1 MIQKEATNPLL
12 VRYSS
17 NFYNMRLFMLVCLWL
32 IGLPS
37 MAQNPFWFL
46 GQRDGRYVDKFD
58 AHSSVSLG
66 VGSTNYVGDLAPLG
80 GLTQVGIQ
88 SMRWNL
94 GAQFTRHF
102 SKNFSARFGL
112 SYVRLAGDD
121 NYFDQSGDFS
131 GSYYRNLHFKND
143 LKELTILGV
152 FELMG
157 NKEFIRKRPQFSPY
171 IMAGIAAYSHDPM
184 ARKDA
189 YTSNGTVMKGD
200 WISLHGQNTPSE
212 GNTYSLVGLALPVGV
227 GFRYRLTDDFDVSFE
242 LMHRVA
248 FSDYLDDVS
257 DNRNEIAAATSF
269 YTNRS
274 TLRVAPNTLAVR
286 NTTNPGVSPEYSWG
300 VDQYF
305 TTQIQLVYHIP
316 KK

>member
-1 MIQKEATNPLL
+1 
-12 VRYSS
+12 
-17 NFYNMRLFMLVCLWL
+17 MRLFLLASFL
-32 IGLPS
+32 LTGFAS
-37 MAQNPFWFL
+37 MAQSPFWFL
-46 GQRDGRYVDKFD
+46 GQRDGGYTDKFD
-58 AHSSVSLG
+58 AHSTVSLG
-66 VGSTNYVGDLAPLG
+66 MGSSNYVGDLAPLG
-80 GLTQVGIQ
+80 GFGQAGIQ
-88 SMRWNL
+88 SMRWNV

-121 NYFDQSGDFS
+121 NYFDQNGDFS
-131 GSYYRNLHFKND
+131 GSYYRNLHFQND
-143 LKELTILGV
+143 LKELTVLGV

-157 NKEFIRKRPQFSPY
+157 NKEFIRKRPQFAPY
-171 IMAGIAAYSHDPM
+171 VMAGIAAFSHDPR

-189 YTSNGTVMKGD
+189 VMSNGTLVKGN
-200 WISLHGQNTPSE
+200 WISLHGQTTPSE
-212 GNTYSLVGLALPVGV
+212 GNSYSLVGLAIPVGI
-227 GFRYRLTDDFDVSFE
+227 GFRYRLTDDFDLGFE
-242 LMHRVA
+242 IMHRVA

-257 DNRNEIAAATSF
+257 DNRNSISPATSF

-274 TLRVAPNTLAVR
+274 TLSVAPNTLAVR
-286 NTTNPGVSPEYSWG
+286 NTTKPTVVPEYSWG

>member
-1 MIQKEATNPLL
+1 
-12 VRYSS
+12 
-17 NFYNMRLFMLVCLWL
+17 
-32 IGLPS
+32 

-66 VGSTNYVGDLAPLG
+66 VGTTNYVGDLAPLG

-121 NYFDQSGDFS
+121 NYFDQSGDFA

-143 LKELTILGV
+143 LKELTVLGV

-157 NKEFIRKRPQFSPY
+157 NKEFIRKRPQFAPY

-189 YTSNGTVMKGD
+189 NVSNGTVTKSG

-212 GNTYSLVGLALPVGV
+212 GNSYSLVGLALPVGV

-257 DNRNEIAAATSF
+257 DNRMNPALVAPATSF

-274 TLRVAPNTLAVR
+274 TVPIAPNTLAVR
-286 NTTNPGVSPEYSWG
+286 NITNPNIPSVFSWG
-300 VDQYF
+300 LDQYF

>member
-1 MIQKEATNPLL
+1 
-12 VRYSS
+12 
-17 NFYNMRLFMLVCLWL
+17 
-32 IGLPS
+32 

-66 VGSTNYVGDLAPLG
+66 VGTTNYVGDLAPLG

-121 NYFDQSGDFS
+121 NYFDQSGDFA

-143 LKELTILGV
+143 LKELTVLGV

-157 NKEFIRKRPQFSPY
+157 NKEFIRKRPQFAPY

-189 YTSNGTVMKGD
+189 NVSNGTVTKSG

-212 GNTYSLVGLALPVGV
+212 GNSYSLVGLALPVGV

-257 DNRNEIAAATSF
+257 DNRMNPALVAPATSF

-274 TLRVAPNTLAVR
+274 TVPIAPNTLAVR
-286 NTTNPGVSPEYSWG
+286 NNTNPGVSPEYSWG

-305 TTQIQLVYHIP
+305 TTQIQLVYHIS

>member
-1 MIQKEATNPLL
+1 MTQKEATIPPY

-17 NFYNMRLFMLVCLWL
+17 NFYNMRLVLLVSLWL
-32 IGLPS
+32 IGLPT

-46 GQRDGRYVDKFD
+46 GQRDGRYVEKFD

-66 VGSTNYVGDLAPLG
+66 LGTSNYVGDLAPLG
-80 GLTQVGIQ
+80 GLPQVAFS
-88 SMRWNL
+88 SMRWNA

-112 SYVRLAGDD
+112 TYVRIAGDD
-121 NYFDQSGDFS
+121 NYFDQSGDFA
-131 GSYYRNLHFKND
+131 GSYYRNLHFQND
-143 LKELTILGV
+143 LKELTVLGV
-152 FELMG
+152 YELMG
-157 NKEFIRKRPQFSPY
+157 NREFIRKRPQFSPY
-171 IMAGIAAYSHDPM
+171 VVTGIAAFSHDPR
-184 ARKDA
+184 ARKDVIV
-189 YTSNGTVMKGD
+189 SNGSVVKGD

-212 GNTYSLVGLALPVGV
+212 GNSYSLVGLAIPVGI
-227 GFRYRLTDDFDVSFE
+227 GFRYRLTDDFDIGIE
-242 LMHRVA
+242 LMHRVS

-257 DNRNEIAAATSF
+257 DDRNNVPAATSF

-274 TLRVAPNTLAVR
+274 TLKVAPNTLEVR
-286 NTTNPGVSPEYSWG
+286 NTTKPAVAPEYAWG

>member
-1 MIQKEATNPLL
+1 
-12 VRYSS
+12 
-17 NFYNMRLFMLVCLWL
+17 MRLFLLVCLCL

-66 VGSTNYVGDLAPLG
+66 VGTTNYVGDLAPLG

-121 NYFDQSGDFS
+121 NYFDQSGDFA

-143 LKELTILGV
+143 LKELTVLGV

-157 NKEFIRKRPQFSPY
+157 NKEFIRKRPQFAPY

-189 YTSNGTVMKGD
+189 NVSNGTVTKSG

-212 GNTYSLVGLALPVGV
+212 GNSYSLVGLALPVGV

-257 DNRNEIAAATSF
+257 DNRMNPELVAPATSF

-274 TLRVAPNTLAVR
+274 TLPIAPNTLAVR
-286 NTTNPGVSPEYSWG
+286 NISNPNIPSVFSWG
-300 VDQYF
+300 LDQYF

>member
-1 MIQKEATNPLL
+1 MRLVLL
-12 VRYSS
+12 VS
-17 NFYNMRLFMLVCLWL
+17 LWL

-46 GQRDGRYVDKFD
+46 GQRDGRYVEKFD

-66 VGSTNYVGDLAPLG
+66 IGSSNYVGDLAPLG
-80 GLTQVGIQ
+80 GLSQVAFS
-88 SMRWNL
+88 SMRWNA

-112 SYVRLAGDD
+112 SYVRIAGDD
-121 NYFDQSGDFS
+121 NYFDQSGDFA
-131 GSYYRNLHFKND
+131 GSYYRNLHFQND
-143 LKELTILGV
+143 LKELTVLGV
-152 FELMG
+152 YELMG
-157 NKEFIRKRPQFSPY
+157 NREFIRKRPQFSPY
-171 IMAGIAAYSHDPM
+171 VVTGIAAFSHDPR
-184 ARKDA
+184 ARKD
-189 YTSNGTVMKGD
+189 TFVSNGSVVKGD

-212 GNTYSLVGLALPVGV
+212 GNSYSLVGLAIPVGI
-227 GFRYRLTDDFDVSFE
+227 GFRYRLTDDFDIGVE
-242 LMHRVA
+242 LMHRVS

-257 DNRNEIAAATSF
+257 DNRNNLPAATSF

-274 TLRVAPNTLAVR
+274 TLKVAPNTLEIR
-286 NTTNPGVSPEYSWG
+286 NTTKPAVAPEYSWG
-300 VDQYF
+300 IDQYF

>member
-1 MIQKEATNPLL
+1 
-12 VRYSS
+12 
-17 NFYNMRLFMLVCLWL
+17 
-32 IGLPS
+32 

-66 VGSTNYVGDLAPLG
+66 VGTTNYVGDLAPLG

-121 NYFDQSGDFS
+121 NYFDQSGDFA

-143 LKELTILGV
+143 LKELTVLGV

-157 NKEFIRKRPQFSPY
+157 NKEFIRKRPQFAPY

-189 YTSNGTVMKGD
+189 NVSNGTVTKSG

-212 GNTYSLVGLALPVGV
+212 GNSYSLVGLALPVGV

-257 DNRNEIAAATSF
+257 DNRMNPELVAPATSF

-274 TLRVAPNTLAVR
+274 TLPIAPNTLAVR
-286 NTTNPGVSPEYSWG
+286 NISNPNIPSVFSWG
-300 VDQYF
+300 LDQYF

>member
-1 MIQKEATNPLL
+1 
-12 VRYSS
+12 
-17 NFYNMRLFMLVCLWL
+17 MRLFLLVSFLL
-32 IGLPS
+32 TGFAS
-37 MAQNPFWFL
+37 MAQSPFWFL
-46 GQRDGRYVDKFD
+46 GQRSGGYTDKFD
-58 AHSSVSLG
+58 AHSTVSIG
-66 VGSTNYVGDLAPLG
+66 MGSSNYIGDLAPLG
-80 GLTQVGIQ
+80 GFGQTGIQ
-88 SMRWNL
+88 SMRWNV

-121 NYFDQSGDFS
+121 NYFDQNGDFS
-131 GSYYRNLHFKND
+131 GSYYRNLHFQND
-143 LKELTILGV
+143 LKELTVLGI

-157 NKEFIRKRPQFSPY
+157 NKEFIRKRPQFAPY
-171 IMAGIAAYSHDPM
+171 VMAGIAAFSHDPK

-189 YTSNGTVMKGD
+189 VMSNGTLVKGN

-212 GNTYSLVGLALPVGV
+212 GNSYSLVGLAIPVGI
-227 GFRYRLTDDFDVSFE
+227 GFRYRLTDDFDLGFE
-242 LMHRVA
+242 IIHRVA

-257 DNRNEIAAATSF
+257 DNRNSISPATSF

-274 TLRVAPNTLAVR
+274 TISVAPNTLAVR
-286 NTTNPGVSPEYSWG
+286 NTTKPAVVPEYSWG

>member
-1 MIQKEATNPLL
+1 MMRLL
-12 VRYSS
+12 VLACC
-17 NFYNMRLFMLVCLWL
+17 LF

-37 MAQNPFWFL
+37 LAQNPFWFL
-46 GQRDGRYVDKFD
+46 GQRDGRYADKFD
-58 AHSSVSLG
+58 AHSSISIG
-66 VGSTNYVGDLAPLG
+66 AGSSNYIGDLAPLG
-80 GLTQVGIQ
+80 GLTQVGVQ

-102 SKNFSARFGL
+102 SKYFSARFGL
-112 SYVRLAGDD
+112 SYVRIAGDD
-121 NYFDQSGDFS
+121 NYFDQSGDFA
-131 GSYYRNLHFKND
+131 GSYYRNLHVQND
-143 LKELTILGV
+143 LKELTVLGV

-157 NKEFIRKRPQFSPY
+157 NKEFIRKRPAISPY
-171 IMAGIAAYSHDPM
+171 LMVGIAAFSHDPQ

-189 YTSNGTVMKGD
+189 YLSNGALVKGD

-212 GNTYSLVGLALPVGV
+212 GVSYNLVGLAIPVGLGV
-227 GFRYRLTDDFDVSFE
+227 RYRLSDDFDVAVE
-242 LMHRVA
+242 LMHRIS
-248 FSDYLDDVS
+248 FTDYLDDVS
-257 DNRNEIAAATSF
+257 DNRNGIPAATSF

-274 TLRVAPNTLAVR
+274 TLKVAPNTLEVR
-286 NTTNPGVSPEYSWG
+286 NTANPNVAPEYSWG